1 MKRLLAFVLVV
12 VVSFGLIAWTSPGLL
27 NKTKLGLDLKGG
39 FEILYEAQPLTG
51 NGPVDKQSLKKTAE
65 SLKKR
70 ADAQGVAEP
79 EVTTEGKNR
88 IRVKIAGVANEAE
101 VREMLK
107 KPAELQFRSA
117 DGCPAST
124 TGTPNYCKVELVG
137 SDFSEG
143 AAKVEYNQLNQPIVT
158 LKVKDKSKLAEVSK
172 RLIGKELAIYLND
185 DLISAPTVQQE
196 LSDGTAQITGQSTPA
211 DAQNLA
217 DVINL
222 GALPL
227 KLTEKYTQSVGATL
241 GQKSL
246 QETAE
251 AGAIASV
258 VILLFMLIFYR
269 LPGVVASICL
279 IIFVWF
285 TLLAFWL
292 MHVTITLPGIAAFIL
307 GIGIAVDT
315 NIITAERIKDELR
328 NGKSVASAFRS
339 GNKNSFRT
347 VIDAHI
353 TNIIAAGVL
362 YFIGQGSVKGFAVV
376 QLASIVINILTNL
389 FLTRYLLHLIVK
401 SGRFNK
407 PSYYGVKESEIRA
420 L

>member
-51 NGPVDKQSLKKTAE
+51 SGPVDKQSLQKTAE

-70 ADAQGVAEP
+70 ADEQGVSEP

-117 DGCPAST
+117 DGCKTAT
-124 TGTPNYCKVELVG
+124 DYCKVEMVG

-143 AAKVEYNQLNQPIVT
+143 AAKVVYNNLNQPLVT
-158 LKVKDKSKLAEVSK
+158 IKVKDKSKLADVSK
-172 RLIGKELAIYLND
+172 RLVGKVLAIYLND
-185 DLISAPTVQQE
+185 DLINEPTVNE
-196 LSDGTAQITGQSTPA
+196 PLTEGTAQISGQPTPK

-246 QETAE
+246 EDTAM
-251 AGAIASV
+251 AGAVASV
-258 VILLFMLIFYR
+258 IILLFMLVFYR
-269 LPGVVASICL
+269 LPGVIASICL
-279 IIFVWF
+279 IIFVWI
-285 TLLAFWL
+285 LLVAFWL
-292 MHVTITLPGIAAFIL
+292 MHVTVTLPGIAAFIL

-328 NGKSVASAFRS
+328 NGKSVSSAFRS

-376 QLASIVINILTNL
+376 QLASIIINILTNL
-389 FLTRYLLHLIVK
+389 FLTRYLLHLVVK